1 MVAWRVAQARAPY
14 DQYTLEDFAGDA
26 SVDLGASMAAQSS
39 FIPLDGAA
47 PNMSQEHQ
55 GGGGGGGGGGPP
67 FHDSFRSDGPPPWAP
82 TPTGGGGGGG
92 AGRRQRNSE
101 HKPPLA
107 PASMN
112 LDDLLKKN
120 EQKLKMLDEMNKV
133 RASTHPRLP
142 PVAVTLSLG
151 RPRSGD
157 ARVTPVVRGKGVWLL
172 REV

>member
-1 MVAWRVAQARAPY
+1 VAWRVAQARAPY
-14 DQYTLEDFAGDA
+14 DQYTLEDFADDA

-47 PNMSQEHQ
+47 PNMSQEYLQ
-55 GGGGGGGGGGPP
+55 GGGGGGGGGPP

-92 AGRRQRNSE
+92 MGRRQRSSE

-133 RASTHPRLP
+133 RVPSHPPPHGHRL
-142 PVAVTLSLG
+142 ALTRCG
-151 RPRSGD
+151 
-157 ARVTPVVRGKGVWLL
+157 
-172 REV
+172 